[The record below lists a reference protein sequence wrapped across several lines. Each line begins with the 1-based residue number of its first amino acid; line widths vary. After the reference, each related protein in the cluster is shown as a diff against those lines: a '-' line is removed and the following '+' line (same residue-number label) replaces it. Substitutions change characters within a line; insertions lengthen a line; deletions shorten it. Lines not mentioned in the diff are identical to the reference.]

1 MEGILNLENWRKFGN
16 DWVGYYIYPIASKV
30 AYEIVINFHY
40 LDTPILTAKGTL
52 SIVGLWNNK
61 DKSVSLE
68 REYLAKDMKNI
79 INKIKE
85 YIYMY
90 IKYVPYNNNPK
101 YYKDSVNC
109 SIFYIPINKIITKW
123 LINNICYYLHINKN
137 KNIHL
142 RIYK

>member
-30 AYEIVINFHY
+30 AYE
-40 LDTPILTAKGTL
+40 
-52 SIVGLWNNK
+52 
-61 DKSVSLE
+61 
-68 REYLAKDMKNI
+68 
-79 INKIKE
+79 
-85 YIYMY
+85 
-90 IKYVPYNNNPK
+90 
-101 YYKDSVNC
+101 
-109 SIFYIPINKIITKW
+109 TKW

>member
-61 DKSVSLE
+61 DKSASLE
-68 REYLAKDMKNI
+68 REYLAKDLPVQELLTI
-79 INKIKE
+79 ANKD
-85 YIYMY
+85 M
-90 IKYVPYNNNPK
+90 NDN
-101 YYKDSVNC
+101 
-109 SIFYIPINKIITKW
+109 
-123 LINNICYYLHINKN
+123 INNICYYLHINKN